1 MQDVVPLHSSFCLYR
16 LVTIGL
22 PSTSAMQSPKHA
34 ASSAAPSIDPS
45 NLDLEKQ
52 NSSSNGD
59 AATAVGHADTSI
71 SEKEDAIAPAKGAS
85 VGFHPSTA
93 PTYIPADGSSPA
105 ATRPT
110 RTFSRRDRSEANDNT
125 HPFGGDLERAETE
138 NHLERFQ
145 SQAGKDVVI
154 VHWEGE
160 NDSENP
166 FTWSRA
172 YRWYLTMLA
181 GLLVL
186 NSTFTSSA
194 PSGVIPELEVEF
206 GFGREVAT
214 LSLSIFVAG
223 YCLGP
228 LLWGPLSEQFGRKP
242 VFILAMII
250 YTCFNIGCALSKNT
264 ASILVFRFLS
274 GTFAASPL
282 TNSGGVIA
290 DLWDAKTRGIAL
302 SLFSLAPFAG
312 PALGPI
318 VSGFISVGG
327 ASWRWLFW
335 VCTIFSGVC
344 LALVVLTLPETY
356 APIILLKKARR
367 IRKET
372 GDDRYKAP
380 IELVKVEWK
389 DRINK
394 TILKPFI
401 MLGQEPMLLVMTIY
415 LSFVY
420 GVVYLLFE
428 AFPIVFTLG
437 HGFNAGISGVMFV
450 PFFLGGCAA
459 VALYVIYFNPKYAKQ
474 ADALKEQGINRVPPE
489 ERLYPIMLAGPC
501 LTIAFFWFGWTSY
514 ASISFWSP
522 MMAGSLIGF
531 GVLFC
536 FLGVFNYLI
545 DVYLANAASAL
556 AANTVCRSLA
566 GFGFPLFATQM
577 FTVLTPRWAST
588 LLGFISL
595 IMVPIPFLLYKYGSK
610 IRAMSKHAM

>member
-1 MQDVVPLHSSFCLYR
+1 MSQH
-16 LVTIGL
+16 
-22 PSTSAMQSPKHA
+22 Q
-34 ASSAAPSIDPS
+34 ASSTAAPSVDQS

-52 NSSSNGD
+52 NSSN
-59 AATAVGHADTSI
+59 AATAIGHSDKAF
-71 SEKEDAIAPAKGAS
+71 SEKEDSAPAAPIKGAS
-85 VGFHPSTA
+85 VGFAPQTA
-93 PTYIPADGSSPA
+93 PTYLSADRTNDTA
-105 ATRPT
+105 ARPT
-110 RTFSRRDRSEANDNT
+110 RTFSRRSRTEAHDST
-125 HPFGGDLERAETE
+125 HPFGGDLERSHTE
-138 NHLERFQ
+138 DHLERFQ

-160 NDSENP
+160 DDRENP

-194 PSGVIPELEVEF
+194 PSGIVPELIGEF
-206 GFGREVAT
+206 KFGREVAV

-228 LLWGPLSEQFGRKP
+228 LLWGPLSEQFGRRP
-242 VFILAMII
+242 VFILAMFV
-250 YTCFNIGCALSKNT
+250 YTAFNVGCALSKNT
-264 ASILVFRFLS
+264 ASILVFRFLA

-302 SLFSLAPFAG
+302 SIFSLAPFAG

-318 VSGFISVGG
+318 VSGFIAVSGT
-327 ASWRWLFW
+327 SWRWLFW

-344 LALVVLTLPETY
+344 LILVVATLPETY
-356 APIILLKKARR
+356 APIILLKKAKR

-380 IELVKVEWK
+380 IELVKIEWK
-389 DRINK
+389 DRLNK
-394 TILKPFI
+394 TLLKPFI
-401 MLGQEPMLLVMTIY
+401 MLAQEPMLLVMTIWM
-415 LSFVY
+415 SFVY

-428 AFPIVFTLG
+428 AFPIVFEQG
-437 HGFNAGISGVMFV
+437 HGFNSGISGLMFV

-459 VALYVIYFNPKYAKQ
+459 VALYVAYFNPKYVKE
-474 ADALKEQGINRVPPE
+474 ADRLKAEGVDRVPPE
-489 ERLYPIMLAGPC
+489 ERLYVIMLAAPC
-501 LTIAFFWFGWTSY
+501 LVVAFFWFGWTSY
-514 ASISFWSP
+514 PSISYWSP

-556 AANTVCRSLA
+556 AANTVCRSAA
-566 GFGFPLFATQM
+566 GFGFPLFATSM
-577 FTVLTPRWAST
+577 FNALTPRWASS
-588 LLGFISL
+588 LLGFIAL
-595 IMVPIPFLLYKYGSK
+595 VMVPVPFLLFKYGQK
-610 IRAMSKHAM
+610 IRGMSKHAM

>member
-1 MQDVVPLHSSFCLYR
+1 MSS
-16 LVTIGL
+16 TE
-22 PSTSAMQSPKHA
+22 PA
-34 ASSAAPSIDPS
+34 ASTAAPSLSQS

-59 AATAVGHADTSI
+59 GATAGGHTDSGM
-71 SEKEDAIAPAKGAS
+71 SEKVEPAAPIPASAIEFAHTKTPN
-85 VGFHPSTA
+85 
-93 PTYIPADGSSPA
+93 YIPADGA
-105 ATRPT
+105 ADSAEARPV
-110 RTFSRRDRSEANDNT
+110 RTFSRREPVEGGETS
-125 HPFGGDLERAETE
+125 HPFGGDLERAQTE

-145 SQAGKDVVI
+145 SQAGKDTII

-160 NDSENP
+160 NDRENP
-166 FTWSRA
+166 FTWSRT

-194 PSGVIPELEVEF
+194 PSGVIPQLERHF

-214 LSLSIFVAG
+214 LSLSIFIAG

-228 LLWGPLSEQFGRKP
+228 LLWGPLSEILGRKP
-242 VFILAMII
+242 VFILAMFV
-250 YTCFNIGCALSKNT
+250 YTCFNVGCALAPNT
-264 ASILVFRFLS
+264 AGILVFRFLA

-318 VSGFISVGG
+318 VSGFIGVSGT
-327 ASWRWLFW
+327 SWRWLFW

-344 LALVVLTLPETY
+344 LALVVFTLPETY
-356 APIILLKKARR
+356 APIILKKKARR

-372 GDDRYKAP
+372 NDERYKAP
-380 IELVKVEWK
+380 IELVKIEWK
-389 DRINK
+389 DRLNK
-394 TILKPFI
+394 TLLKPFI
-401 MLGQEPMLLVMTIY
+401 MLAQEPMLLVMTIY

-428 AFPIVFTLG
+428 AFPIVFEQG
-437 HGFNAGISGVMFV
+437 HGFNAGIGGLMFL

-459 VALYVIYFNPKYAKQ
+459 VVLYVLYFNPQYAKT
-474 ADALKEQGINRVPPE
+474 ADKLKAEGIGRVPPE

-514 ASISFWSP
+514 PSINYWSP
-522 MMAGSLIGF
+522 LMAGSLIGF

-556 AANTVCRSLA
+556 AANTVCRSAA

-577 FTVLTPRWAST
+577 YETLTPRWASS
-588 LLGFISL
+588 LLGFVAL
-595 IMVPIPFLLYKYGSK
+595 VMVPIPFLLYRFGPK

>member
-1 MQDVVPLHSSFCLYR
+1 MSSK
-16 LVTIGL
+16 
-22 PSTSAMQSPKHA
+22 P
-34 ASSAAPSIDPS
+34 ASSKTPSVNQS

-52 NSSSNGD
+52 NSSTAGD
-59 AATAVGHADTSI
+59 AATAVGHGDNSV
-71 SEKEDAIAPAKGAS
+71 SEKEDTVPPIKSAS
-85 VGFHPSTA
+85 VGFAPQET
-93 PTYIPADGSSPA
+93 PTYIPADGSDPA

-110 RTFSRRDRSEANDNT
+110 RTFSRRECSGANDT
-125 HPFGGDLERAETE
+125 AHPFGGDLERAETE

-145 SQAGKDVVI
+145 SQAGKETVI

-172 YRWYLTMLA
+172 YRWYLTMLG

-194 PSGVIPELEVEF
+194 PSGIIPQLEAEF
-206 GFGREVAT
+206 GFGREVAI

-242 VFILAMII
+242 VFIAAMFV
-250 YTCFNIGCALSKNT
+250 YTCFNVGCALSKNT
-264 ASILVFRFLS
+264 ASILVFRFLA

-282 TNSGGVIA
+282 TNSGGLIA

-318 VSGFISVGG
+318 VSGFIAVSGT
-327 ASWRWLFW
+327 SWRWLFW

-344 LALVVLTLPETY
+344 LALVIFTLPETY
-356 APIILLKKARR
+356 APIILLRKARR

-380 IELVKVEWK
+380 IELVKIEWK
-389 DRINK
+389 DRLNK
-394 TILKPFI
+394 TLLKPFI

-428 AFPIVFTLG
+428 AYPIVFSLG

-459 VALYVIYFNPKYAKQ
+459 VALYIAYFNPRYSRT
-474 ADALKEQGINRVPPE
+474 ADKLKSEGVNRVPPE

-501 LTIAFFWFGWTSY
+501 LAIAFFWFGWTSY
-514 ASISFWSP
+514 PSISFWSP

-545 DVYLANAASAL
+545 DVYLMNAASAL
-556 AANTVCRSLA
+556 AANTVCRSAA

-577 FTVLTPRWAST
+577 FETLNPRWAST
-588 LLGFISL
+588 LLGFIAL
-595 IMVPIPFLLYKYGSK
+595 LMVPVPFLLYKQGPR
-610 IRAMSKHAM
+610 IRGLSKHAM

>member
-1 MQDVVPLHSSFCLYR
+1 MSSHQM
-16 LVTIGL
+16 TE
-22 PSTSAMQSPKHA
+22 P
-34 ASSAAPSIDPS
+34 ASSATPSLAQS
-45 NLDLEKQ
+45 QDLEKKL
-52 NSSSNGD
+52 SSSAGD
-59 AATAVGHADTSI
+59 AATAVGHADNSM
-71 SEKEDAIAPAKGAS
+71 SEKEETRPAPKTAAS
-85 VGFHPSTA
+85 VGFAPQTA
-93 PTYIPADGSSPA
+93 PNYIPADGADPA

-110 RTFSRRDRSEANDNT
+110 RTFSRRERSENLDTT

-166 FTWSRA
+166 FTWTRA

-194 PSGVIPELEVEF
+194 PSGVIPQLEAQF
-206 GFGREVAT
+206 GFGREVAV

-228 LLWGPLSEQFGRKP
+228 LLWGPLSEQYGRRP
-242 VFILAMII
+242 VFIGAMLV

-264 ASILVFRFLS
+264 GSILVFRFLA

-318 VSGFISVGG
+318 VSGFIAVSGT
-327 ASWRWLFW
+327 SWRWLFW

-344 LALVVLTLPETY
+344 LVLVIFTLPETY

-372 GDDRYKAP
+372 NDERYKAP
-380 IELVKVEWK
+380 IELVSIEWK
-389 DRINK
+389 DRLNK
-394 TILKPFI
+394 TLLKPFI
-401 MLGQEPMLLVMTIY
+401 MLGQEPMLLVMTFY

-428 AFPIVFTLG
+428 AFPIVFSVG

-459 VALYVIYFNPKYAKQ
+459 VALYVAYFNPKYARL
-474 ADALKEQGINRVPPE
+474 ADKLKEEGVNRVPPE

-501 LTIAFFWFGWTSY
+501 LVIAFFWFGWTSY
-514 ASISFWSP
+514 PSISFWSP

-556 AANTVCRSLA
+556 AANTVCRSAA

-577 FTVLTPRWAST
+577 FEALNPRWAST
-588 LLGFISL
+588 LLGFVAL
-595 IMVPIPFLLYKYGSK
+595 VMVPVPFLLYKWGPK
-610 IRAMSKHAM
+610 IRGMSKHAF

>member
-1 MQDVVPLHSSFCLYR
+1 MSSN
-16 LVTIGL
+16 
-22 PSTSAMQSPKHA
+22 QA
-34 ASSAAPSIDPS
+34 ASTAAPSIDQS

-59 AATAVGHADTSI
+59 AATAIGHGDNSM
-71 SEKEDAIAPAKGAS
+71 SEKEEAAPAIKGAS
-85 VGFHPSTA
+85 VGFAPQNA
-93 PTYIPADGSSPA
+93 PTYIPADESNPM

-110 RTFSRRDRSEANDNT
+110 RTFSRRERSEAHDST
-125 HPFGGDLERAETE
+125 HPFGGDLERAHTE

-194 PSGVIPELEVEF
+194 PSGIVPDLIAQF
-206 GFGREVAT
+206 GFGREIAI
-214 LSLSIFVAG
+214 LSLSIFIAG

-228 LLWGPLSEQFGRKP
+228 LLWGPLSEQYGRRP
-242 VFILAMII
+242 VFILAMFV
-250 YTCFNIGCALSKNT
+250 YTCFNVGCALSQNT

-290 DLWDAKTRGIAL
+290 DMWDAKTRGVAL

-318 VSGFISVGG
+318 VSGFIYVTGT
-327 ASWRWLFW
+327 SWRWLFW

-344 LALVVLTLPETY
+344 LVLVVLTLPETY
-356 APIILLKKARR
+356 APIILLKKAKR

-380 IELVKVEWK
+380 IELVKIEWK
-389 DRINK
+389 DRLNK
-394 TILKPFI
+394 TLLKPFI

-415 LSFVY
+415 MSFVY

-428 AFPIVFTLG
+428 AFPIVFQQG

-459 VALYVIYFNPKYAKQ
+459 VALYVAYFNPKYVKT
-474 ADALKEQGINRVPPE
+474 ADKLKTQGINRVPPE
-489 ERLYPIMLAGPC
+489 ERLYPVMLAGIC
-501 LTIAFFWFGWTSY
+501 LVIAFFWFGWTSY
-514 ASISFWSP
+514 PNISFWSP

-536 FLGVFNYLI
+536 FLGIFNYLI

-556 AANTVCRSLA
+556 AANTVCRSAA

-577 FTVLTPRWAST
+577 YETLNPQWASS
-588 LLGFISL
+588 LLGFIAL
-595 IMVPIPFLLYKYGSK
+595 VMVPVPFLLYKWGPK
-610 IRAMSKHAM
+610 IRGMSKHAM

>member
-1 MQDVVPLHSSFCLYR
+1 MSSNPNNNTASTAATSVV
-16 LVTIGL
+16 GN
-22 PSTSAMQSPKHA
+22 
-34 ASSAAPSIDPS
+34 S

-59 AATAVGHADTSI
+59 ATTAIGHADNSM
-71 SEKEDAIAPAKGAS
+71 SEKEDRAAPIKGAS
-85 VGFHPSTA
+85 VGFAPSTS
-93 PTYIPADGSSPA
+93 PTYIPADGSDPT
-105 ATRPT
+105 ATRQT
-110 RTFSRRDRSEANDNT
+110 RTFSRRDPSQANDST
-125 HPFGGDLERAETE
+125 HFFGGDLERAETE

-145 SQAGKDVVI
+145 SQSGKDIVI

-166 FTWSRA
+166 FNWSRSF
-172 YRWYLTMLA
+172 RWYLTLLA
-181 GLLVL
+181 GVLVL

-194 PSGVIPELEVEF
+194 PSGIVPDLERQF
-206 GFGREVAT
+206 GFGREVAS

-228 LLWGPLSEQFGRKP
+228 LLWGPLSEQFGRRP
-242 VFILAMII
+242 IFIIAMLV
-250 YTCFNIGCALSKNT
+250 YTCFNVGCALSKNT
-264 ASILVFRFLS
+264 GSLLVFRFLA

-302 SLFSLAPFAG
+302 SLFALAPFAG

-318 VSGFISVGG
+318 VSGFIAVSGT
-327 ASWRWLFW
+327 SWRWLFW

-344 LALVVLTLPETY
+344 LVFVIFTLPETY
-356 APIILLKKARR
+356 APIILRKKASR

-380 IELVKVEWK
+380 IELVKIELK
-389 DRINK
+389 DRLNK
-394 TILKPFI
+394 TLLKPFI

-428 AFPIVFTLG
+428 AFPIVFQIG
-437 HGFNAGISGVMFV
+437 HGFNAGIGGVMFV
-450 PFFLGGCAA
+450 PFFLGGCSA
-459 VALYVIYFNPKYAKQ
+459 VALYIVYFNPKYVKT
-474 ADALKEQGINRVPPE
+474 ADKLKAEGVARVPPE
-489 ERLYPIMLAGPC
+489 ERLYPLMLAGPV
-501 LTIAFFWFGWTSY
+501 LVIAFFWFGWTSY
-514 ASISFWSP
+514 PSISFWSP

-556 AANTVCRSLA
+556 AANTVCRSAA

-577 FTVLTPRWAST
+577 FDKLNPRWASS
-588 LLGFISL
+588 LLGFIAL
-595 IMVPIPFLLYKYGSK
+595 VMVPIPFLLYKHGSK
-610 IRAMSKHAM
+610 IRSMSKHAA

>member
-1 MQDVVPLHSSFCLYR
+1 MSFN
-16 LVTIGL
+16 
-22 PSTSAMQSPKHA
+22 QA
-34 ASSAAPSIDPS
+34 ASTATPSVDHS

-59 AATAVGHADTSI
+59 ADASTAVGHADTSMT
-71 SEKEDAIAPAKGAS
+71 EKEATTAAAAAPATPLKGAS
-85 VGFHPSTA
+85 VGFA
-93 PTYIPADGSSPA
+93 PQATPAYIPADGSDPA

-110 RTFSRRDRSEANDNT
+110 KTFSRRERSEANDST
-125 HPFGGDLERAETE
+125 HPFGGDLERADTE

-181 GLLVL
+181 GTLVL

-194 PSGVIPELEVEF
+194 PSGIVPDLEREF
-206 GFGREVAT
+206 GFGREVAV
-214 LSLSIFVAG
+214 LSLSIFIAG

-228 LLWGPLSEQFGRKP
+228 LLWGPLSEQYGRRP
-242 VFILAMII
+242 VFIVAMFA
-250 YTCFNIGCALSKNT
+250 YTCFNVGCALSKNT
-264 ASILVFRFLS
+264 ASILIFRFLA

-318 VSGFISVGG
+318 VSGFINVTHT
-327 ASWRWLFW
+327 SWRWLFW

-344 LALVVLTLPETY
+344 LAFVVLTLPETY
-356 APIILLKKARR
+356 APIILQKKARR

-372 GDDRYKAP
+372 GDDRYRAP
-380 IELVKVEWK
+380 IDLVKFEWK
-389 DRINK
+389 DRLNK
-394 TILKPFI
+394 TLLKPFI
-401 MLGQEPMLLVMTIY
+401 MLAQEPMLLVMTIY
-415 LSFVY
+415 LSFIY

-428 AFPIVFTLG
+428 AYPIVFQQG
-437 HGFNAGISGVMFV
+437 HGFNAGISGLMFV
-450 PFFLGGCAA
+450 AFFLGGCAA
-459 VALYVIYFNPKYAKQ
+459 VLLYVFYFNPKYAKE
-474 ADALKEQGINRVPPE
+474 ADELKAQGINRVPPE

-514 ASISFWSP
+514 PSISFWSP
-522 MMAGSLIGF
+522 MMAGALIGF

-556 AANTVCRSLA
+556 AANTVCRSAA

-577 FTVLTPRWAST
+577 YETLNPRWASS
-588 LLGFISL
+588 LLGFIAL
-595 IMVPIPFLLYKYGSK
+595 VMVPIPFALYKFGPK

>member
-1 MQDVVPLHSSFCLYR
+1 MTEKEESSGPLKPAPAVGF
-16 LVTIGL
+16 
-22 PSTSAMQSPKHA
+22 AAQSP
-34 ASSAAPSIDPS
+34 
-45 NLDLEKQ
+45 
-52 NSSSNGD
+52 
-59 AATAVGHADTSI
+59 
-71 SEKEDAIAPAKGAS
+71 
-85 VGFHPSTA
+85 
-93 PTYIPADGSSPA
+93 PTYIPANGSASA
-105 ATRPT
+105 DSRPV
-110 RTFSRRDRSEANDNT
+110 RTFSRRDRSETHDTT

-145 SQAGKDVVI
+145 SQAGKDTVI

-160 NDSENP
+160 NDRENP

-194 PSGVIPELEVEF
+194 PAGIVPQLEAQF

-214 LSLSIFVAG
+214 LSLSIFIAG

-228 LLWGPLSEQFGRKP
+228 LLWGPLSEQYGRKP
-242 VFILAMII
+242 VFIVAMFA

-290 DLWDAKTRGIAL
+290 DMWDAKTRGVAL

-318 VSGFISVGG
+318 VSGFIAVSGT
-327 ASWRWLFW
+327 SWRWLFW

-344 LALVVLTLPETY
+344 LALVILTLPETY

-380 IELVKVEWK
+380 IELVKIEWK
-389 DRINK
+389 DRLNK
-394 TILKPFI
+394 TLLKPFI

-428 AFPIVFTLG
+428 AFPIVFSEG

-459 VALYVIYFNPKYAKQ
+459 VALYVAYFNPKYART
-474 ADALKEQGINRVPPE
+474 ADKLKAEGVNRVPPE
-489 ERLYPIMLAGPC
+489 ERLYVIMLAGPC

-514 ASISFWSP
+514 PSISFWSP

-556 AANTVCRSLA
+556 AANTVCRSAA
-566 GFGFPLFATQM
+566 GFGFPL
-577 FTVLTPRWAST
+577 
-588 LLGFISL
+588 
-595 IMVPIPFLLYKYGSK
+595 
-610 IRAMSKHAM
+610 